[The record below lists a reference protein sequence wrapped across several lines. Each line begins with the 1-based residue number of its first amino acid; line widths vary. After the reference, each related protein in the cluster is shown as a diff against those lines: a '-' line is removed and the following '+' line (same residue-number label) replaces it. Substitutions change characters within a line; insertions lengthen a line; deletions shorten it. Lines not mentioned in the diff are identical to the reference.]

1 MRASDAMIGL
11 RRAWMIAAVVGVVS
25 AGGGAHAQSISK
37 SDGESAGSAGR
48 TSDLL
53 PGRNRA
59 RMHPGDPLVIV
70 GIEQG
75 DNDIRSRTPVLGQS
89 DRAATFVNP
98 DENYRRTLAMYDE
111 GATFH
116 EPLLGRTQTKAY
128 IPRRGA
134 SQPAPAPSS
143 AAAELGED
151 SNKSRLWRTLD
162 VLLRGW
168 PWLAGA
174 IFSTVVGA
182 LFLKRFGLSVLK
194 PRTS

>member
-1 MRASDAMIGL
+1 MIGF
-11 RRAWMIAAVVGVVS
+11 RRIWMIAAVVGVAS
-25 AGGGAHAQSISK
+25 AGGGAHAQSVSK
-37 SDGESAGSAGR
+37 SDGESANAAGR
-48 TSDLL
+48 TSDFL
-53 PGRNRA
+53 PGRNRS

-75 DNDIRSRTPVLGQS
+75 DNDIRSRTPVLEQS

-98 DENYRRTLAMYDE
+98 DENYRRTLAMYDQ
-111 GATFH
+111 GASFH

-128 IPRRGA
+128 VPRHGA
-134 SQPAPAPSS
+134 PGAAPAPSS

-162 VLLRGW
+162 VISRGW

-182 LFLKRFGLSVLK
+182 LFLKRFGLSVLR

>member
-1 MRASDAMIGL
+1 ML
-11 RRAWMIAAVVGVVS
+11 AVVVGALC
-25 AGGGAHAQSISK
+25 AGGGAYAQSISR
-37 SDGESAGSAGR
+37 SDGQSASSAGR
-48 TSDLL
+48 TTDLL

-59 RMHPGDPLVIV
+59 RMHPGNPLVIV
-70 GIEQG
+70 GVEQG
-75 DNDIRSRTPVLGQS
+75 DNDIRSRTPVLAQS

-98 DENYRRTLAMYDE
+98 DENYRRTLAMYDQ
-111 GATFH
+111 GASFH
-116 EPLLGRTQTKAY
+116 DPLLGRTQTKAY
-128 IPRRGA
+128 IPRHGA
-134 SQPAPAPSS
+134 SDPAPAPSS

-174 IFSTVVGA
+174 IFSMVVGA

-194 PRTS
+194 PGTS